1 MVVFSEQYSKS
12 RRDDEIHIKNYRVN
26 KNFKITQMPDVD
38 YAITLANL
46 LIKDFSF
53 AVGANHKLFGKQE
66 GPDFIFE
73 DDKEWFHPGSPIH
86 WKKDLSFEIPVF
98 EIK

>member
-1 MVVFSEQYSKS
+1 MIVFSEQYSKS
-12 RRDDEIHIKNYRVN
+12 WRDDEIHIKNYRVN

-53 AVGANHKLFGKQE
+53 AVGANHKLFG
-66 GPDFIFE
+66 PDFIFE

-86 WKKDLSFEIPVF
+86 WKKDLSF
-98 EIK
+98 